1 MYDSWSFSHKSRDL
15 IQTLSLFKG
24 IVSIDCG
31 DLNTDF
37 IYKDSTVLM
46 ILIQDYSDFY
56 HIFMEYFLINFAKA
70 RHHFKT
76 TL

>member
-31 DLNTDF
+31 DPKRDF
-37 IYKDSTVLM
+37 LWKYSKVFT

-56 HIFMEYFLINFAKA
+56 HIFMEYFL
-70 RHHFKT
+70 
-76 TL
+76 